1 MNKQKSLNIRIITKQ
16 NMGRTSKIINIIIIF
31 LFSTALVNAFGYFRK
46 DYDIFDFM
54 GMSGMGFFMG
64 FGLVVLA
71 AVLFLFVF
79 WLWMLVDCLKR
90 DFKKDYEKIVWIL
103 VLIFLHL
110 LGAIIYYFV
119 VKVASK
125 NVAAAKK
132 K

>member
-1 MNKQKSLNIRIITKQ
+1 MSKIP
-16 NMGRTSKIINIIIIF
+16 KIINLIIML

-46 DYDIFDFM
+46 GYDVFDVM
-54 GMSGMGFFMG
+54 GMPGFGLFAG

-71 AVLFLFVF
+71 AALFLFVF

-90 DFKKDYEKIVWIL
+90 DFKRDIDKVVWII

-110 LGAIIYYFV
+110 LGAIVYYFV
-119 VKVASK
+119 VKIPSK
-125 NVAAAKK
+125 NVTAVKK

>member
-1 MNKQKSLNIRIITKQ
+1 
-16 NMGRTSKIINIIIIF
+16 MGRTSKIINIIIIF